1 MHFFLARLDRDR
13 TGMDIAEIAV
23 RDPKSACVKAN
34 ICHQDSFSSFQNHI
48 DYCCH
53 GPRMSKQAER
63 CTPSSDGGS

>member
-1 MHFFLARLDRDR
+1 
-13 TGMDIAEIAV
+13 MDIAEIAV